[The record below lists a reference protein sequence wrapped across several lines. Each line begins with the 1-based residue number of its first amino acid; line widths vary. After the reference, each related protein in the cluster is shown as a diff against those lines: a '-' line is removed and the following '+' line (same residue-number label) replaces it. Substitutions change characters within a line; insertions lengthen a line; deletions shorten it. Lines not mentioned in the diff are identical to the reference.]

1 MFIYIYIYLICTY
14 TYIYIYIYI
23 YVHKY
28 IYIYIYIYCIYIY
41 MQYVYIYIYIYYVL
55 YVYIYIYI
63 WSRSTNIA
71 NRYYIKQKISNTAPR
86 YPLFFLSM
94 ADPRQSS
101 SACAGRAYSPSGEP
115 LGGSKPPGRSMKS
128 GHFTNK
134 KGWNMGIYCGDI
146 LWGYHGGIMGIMS
159 ISNGKNYKYNQWP
172 CNRNLFIAGTYHI

>member
-1 MFIYIYIYLICTY
+1 MYIYIYYVHIYIMFIYIYIYLICTY
-14 TYIYIYIYI
+14 IYILCT
-23 YVHKY
+23 VR
-28 IYIYIYIYCIYIY
+28 
-41 MQYVYIYIYIYYVL
+41 
-55 YVYIYIYI
+55 IYI

-134 KGWNMGIYCGDI
+134 KDWNMGIYCGDI
-146 LWGYHGGIMGIMS
+146 LWGYHGDIMGIMS
-159 ISNGKNYKYNQWP
+159 ISNGKNYKYTLW
-172 CNRNLFIAGTYHI
+172 

>member
-1 MFIYIYIYLICTY
+1 MFICIYLFNL
-14 TYIYIYIYI
+14 
-23 YVHKY
+23 
-28 IYIYIYIYCIYIY
+28 
-41 MQYVYIYIYIYYVL
+41 YVYIYIYIMYINI
-55 YVYIYIYI
+55 YIYILHIYIYAIYILCTVRIHIYI